1 MWMVKAKKMRNIV
14 ILGNTSFIGLN
25 ISEKLNNEFNIFGFN
40 SKNCNLLE
48 YKHVE
53 KTLGAIE
60 NIDCIIFCSSITRLK
75 ENTIFSLEK
84 NVLMALNVAKFIEKY
99 PIKQLIFLSSIDIY
113 GNTEE
118 EYTEDLLLN
127 PNDYY
132 AKSKSISE
140 IILKEAV
147 KKYNTKLFIPR
158 LSGVFGKNDKN
169 KSTIYDLVSSA
180 LNKKEITLFNN
191 GEDTRDYIYIDFLIE
206 IIKNAINKEYE
217 GILNIATGKSYSI
230 KTISQLIIN
239 LIDNNVKLILNNDKN
254 SSRNK
259 KINFNISKLKNSN
272 LINNNLDIKDYLQLY
287 IGCFDGK

>member
-1 MWMVKAKKMRNIV
+1 MWMVKAKEMKNIV
-14 ILGNTSFIGLN
+14 ILGDSSFIGCN
-25 ISEKLNNEFNIFGFN
+25 ISKKLNNEFNIFGFN

-48 YKHVE
+48 YKHIE
-53 KTLGAIE
+53 KTLRTIE

-84 NVLMALNVAKFIEKY
+84 NVLMSINVAKFIENY

-118 EYTEDLLLN
+118 EYTEDLVPN

-140 IILKEAV
+140 IILKEAI
-147 KKYNTKLFIPR
+147 KKHNTKLFIPR
-158 LSGVFGKNDKN
+158 LSGVFGKNDNN

-206 IIKNAINKEYE
+206 IIRNAINREYE

-239 LIDNNVKLILNNDKN
+239 LIDNNVKLILKNDKN
-254 SSRNK
+254 NSRNK

-272 LINNNLDIKDYLQLY
+272 LITNNLDIKDYIKLY
-287 IGCFDGK
+287 IGCFNEK